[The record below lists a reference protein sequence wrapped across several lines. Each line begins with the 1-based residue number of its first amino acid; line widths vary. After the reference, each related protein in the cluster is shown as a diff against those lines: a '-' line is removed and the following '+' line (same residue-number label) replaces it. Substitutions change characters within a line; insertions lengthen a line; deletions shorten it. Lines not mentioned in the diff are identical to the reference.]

1 MGSGRIMGF
10 IDDIAP
16 SPADRFGSKLENGEV
31 LLVMLQ
37 TKPLFSFTKLNLNR
51 KLA

>member
-16 SPADRFGSKLENGEV
+16 SPADRAGE
-31 LLVMLQ
+31 
-37 TKPLFSFTKLNLNR
+37 KIR
-51 KLA
+51 KRRIAKM